1 MGGPPVPFLEERL
14 GILGRLD
21 VEFLEGEADAV
32 CPPGL
37 EVGGGEV
44 VQLSALALRQVPR
57 VLEPEVAALVQFGVA
72 LLFGPANRVDGFVD
86 ELDEVEFVEGDLGIG
101 QTFRGAGD

>member
-1 MGGPPVPFLEERL
+1 MASMMPLAILVWNQRRIPFQWRLTMRAASIIGGAAVGGPPVPFLEERL

-44 VQLSALALRQVPR
+44 VQLSALAVRQVPR
-57 VLEPEVAALVQFGVA
+57 VFEPEV
-72 LLFGPANRVDGFVD
+72 
-86 ELDEVEFVEGDLGIG
+86 
-101 QTFRGAGD
+101 GAVCH